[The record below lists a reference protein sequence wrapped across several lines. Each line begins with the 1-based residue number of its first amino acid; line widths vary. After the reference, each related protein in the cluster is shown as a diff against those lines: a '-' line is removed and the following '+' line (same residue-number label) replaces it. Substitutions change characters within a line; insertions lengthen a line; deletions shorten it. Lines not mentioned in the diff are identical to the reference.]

1 MQLDSIVPSNVFTN
15 SYIDLVVFFL
25 SNFIEKDRSPI
36 RKSDDLIQVGRE
48 KRGRMPTTTCL
59 KVVTL
64 ITIKM

>member
-1 MQLDSIVPSNVFTN
+1 VPSNVFTN

-25 SNFIEKDRSPI
+25 SNFMEKDRSPI

-48 KRGRMPTTTCL
+48 KRGRMPKTMCL

-64 ITIKM
+64 ITI